1 MRNRTRY
8 ATFGRLG
15 TNRRYMLSAL
25 LCSVLGAC
33 FPQAGVPSWRY
44 EQAERLVDEG
54 AIALREGRLSDAE
67 NAFGLA
73 REHAPLAAAFD
84 GQGCV
89 ALLRGDLAQAEL
101 LFRRA
106 YESDATY
113 DEALGNLALVFDV
126 AGRQEEALDLYRTI
140 LEQHPEAA
148 QHRNNRAALAFD
160 VGEDRGIVEAELS
173 KAALLLGAGVAETNL
188 KRIREGR
195 RSGYGKESN

>member
-1 MRNRTRY
+1 MRNWAWH

-15 TNRRYMLSAL
+15 ANRRYMLSAL

-33 FPQAGVPSWRY
+33 FPQVGVPDWRY

-54 AIALREGRLSDAE
+54 TMALREGRLSDAE
-67 NAFGLA
+67 DAFELA
-73 REHAPLAAAFD
+73 REHAPLAAALD

-113 DEALGNLALVFDV
+113 DEALGNLALVLDV
-126 AGRQEEALDLYRTI
+126 VGRKEEALDLYRAM
-140 LEQHPEAA
+140 LEQHPEAG
-148 QHRNNRAALAFD
+148 QHRSNRAALAFD
-160 VGEDRGIVEAELS
+160 VGENRRGVEAELA
-173 KAALLLGAGVAETNL
+173 KAVLLLGSGVAEINL

-195 RSGYGKESN
+195 RSGYGEESN